1 MFVWTEESAAFWAD
15 SGDYTHS
22 YDRLAEMASTHLA
35 PGGTLFEGGCGL
47 GHLSVALAQQ
57 GFDVTAMDLSPLP
70 LNYLREH
77 AARAGVRLTVR
88 EGDAFTLPAGEVY
101 DNAIFCFFGS
111 VTEALPWARGHCR
124 DKLILFKKNWKTHR
138 FTREAGVLRKF
149 TYPLTLA
156 ELEQLGVPF
165 ETEVRDVDMGQPFRS
180 LEDGVRF
187 FRLYDGSDDM
197 TEADIR
203 PRLVETGDPAF
214 PWYLPAVRSVGM
226 IVIRAGDI
234 PGL

>member
-1 MFVWTEESAAFWAD
+1 M
-15 SGDYTHS
+15 
-22 YDRLAEMASTHLA
+22 
-35 PGGTLFEGGCGL
+35 
-47 GHLSVALAQQ
+47 
-57 GFDVTAMDLSPLP
+57 TAMDLSPLP
-70 LNYLREH
+70 LYYLRER

-88 EGDAFTLPAGEVY
+88 EGDAFALPAGEVY
-101 DNAIFCFFGS
+101 DSAIFCFFGS
-111 VTEALPWARGHCR
+111 VTEALHWARGHCR
-124 DKLILFKKNWKTHR
+124 DKLILFKKNWSTHR

-156 ELEQLGVPF
+156 ELESLGIPF

-203 PRLVETGDPAF
+203 PRLVETGDSVF
-214 PWYLPAVRSVGM
+214 PYYLPAVRSVGM
-226 IVIRAGDI
+226 IVIRAVDI
-234 PGL
+234 PQP